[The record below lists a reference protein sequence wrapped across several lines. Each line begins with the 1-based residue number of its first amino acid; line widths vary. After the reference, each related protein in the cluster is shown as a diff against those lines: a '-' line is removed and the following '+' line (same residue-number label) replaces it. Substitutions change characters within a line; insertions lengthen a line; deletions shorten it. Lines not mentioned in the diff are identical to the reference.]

1 MTPGISLAEQELARA
16 LLWLRAHLPASANL
30 HADSR
35 AIQAGDVF
43 LAYAVEGADGRPY
56 IQNALQ
62 RGAGAILYQPSEEE
76 DGAASDANLA
86 LETGHPI
93 NSNSTSITD
102 NNTAANSVIS
112 TPRLS
117 VAHLAALAGPLA
129 SAWYGAPSDALYVVG
144 ITGTNGKTS
153 CSHWIAQAFGT
164 LDTPCAVIGTL
175 GSGMPG
181 ALVPTGFT
189 TPDAPQLQRCLMQ
202 VRQAGAQAVA
212 IEASSHA
219 LVQERLKGTAFDVA
233 IFTNLSRDHLD
244 YHQTP
249 EAYETAK
256 NRLFDWP
263 GLRCAI
269 INQDDAAG
277 QRLLERVCEKVRTIA
292 YSIDEQMQKPMSG
305 EFLQAKAIRVSATGT
320 SFQVESSWG
329 KGAAEI
335 SAPGAFNVSNALAV
349 LGALLVAD
357 VPFEQALAH
366 LAQLTSVPGRMQR
379 MGGRLHADEP
389 LIVIDYAHTPDALEK
404 ALTELRSVTQQRGG
418 ALICLFGCGG
428 NRDAGKRPLMGEI
441 AQRLADQVILTSDN
455 PRYESPA
462 AIIDEIAGGMTGNET
477 AARCIEDRASAILQT
492 IRGAAAKD
500 VILLAGKGHEAT
512 QEIEGKKRPFSDQEH
527 TRLALTARAARNVL
541 GMAKKR
547 SD

>member
-1 MTPGISLAEQELARA
+1 MTPGISLAEQELARV
-16 LLWLRAHLPASANL
+16 LLWLRAHLPDSANL

-35 AIQAGDVF
+35 AIQPGDAF
-43 LAYAVEGADGRPY
+43 LAYPVEGADGRPY
-56 IQNALQ
+56 IQDALQ
-62 RGAGAILYQPSEEE
+62 RGAGAILYQPSAEGESSASNAA
-76 DGAASDANLA
+76 AASGSA
-86 LETGHPI
+86 
-93 NSNSTSITD
+93 
-102 NNTAANSVIS
+102 S
-112 TPRLS
+112 TPCLP
-117 VAHLAALAGPLA
+117 VANLAALAGPLA
-129 SAWYGAPSDALYVVG
+129 SAWYEAPSDALYVVG

-153 CSHWIAQAFGT
+153 CSHWIAQALGA

-202 VRQAGAQAVA
+202 VRKAGARAVA

-219 LVQERLKGTAFDVA
+219 LAQGRLNGTAFDVA

-244 YHQTP
+244 YHQTS
-249 EAYETAK
+249 EAYEAAK

-277 QRLLERVCEKVRTIA
+277 QRLLERVHEKVRTIA
-292 YSIDEQMQKPMSG
+292 YSIDEKMLKPING
-305 EFLQAKAIRVSATGT
+305 EFLQAKEIRVSTTGM

-329 KGAAEI
+329 KGSVEI
-335 SAPGAFNVSNALAV
+335 AAPGAFNVSNALAV

-357 VPFEQALAH
+357 IPFEQALAR
-366 LAQLTSVPGRMQR
+366 LGELTSVPGRMQR
-379 MGGRLHADEP
+379 LGGHLHADEP

-404 ALTELRSVTQQRGG
+404 ALTELRSVAQQRGG
-418 ALICLFGCGG
+418 ELICLFGCGG
-428 NRDAGKRPLMGEI
+428 NRDTGKRPLMGEI

-462 AIIDEIAGGMTGNET
+462 AIIDEIARGMQGEKTGL
-477 AARCIEDRASAILQT
+477 RRIEDRASAILQT
-492 IRGAAAKD
+492 IRGATAKD
-500 VILLAGKGHEAT
+500 VILLAGKGHETT

-527 TRLALTARAARNVL
+527 TRLALTARAARSVL
-541 GMAKKR
+541 GMGKKA
-547 SD
+547 